1 MICTDTDPPIEPP
14 IEPAIEPVIEPIIA
28 GKRGFAIIVTCD
40 YKGSTQLK
48 PLPATNKDASE
59 MVQTIEELKYGR
71 ILLQNKDA
79 TESNIK
85 KAIQKVSGDMGQLE
99 DKILMFIFSGHG
111 AKGDH
116 IVTHDRKCLSL
127 KEDIMKPLLSKR
139 NVHDSEPNPP
149 VLFIID
155 ACRGSDRLTSGPDQ
169 SKSDDDDDVKGLIE
183 QEANFRLDYATI
195 DHHVSYAASEESR
208 WLPVVAREIRN
219 QRKHTFQNIMDIVQK
234 KVWKLSPN
242 KQQAQSLGQLL
253 CGPLY
258 LHPSHASDS
267 VP

>member
-1 MICTDTDPPIEPP
+1 MICTDTEPP
-14 IEPAIEPVIEPIIA
+14 IEPTIEPIIA
-28 GKRGFAIIVTCD
+28 GKRGLAIVVTCD
-40 YKGSTQLK
+40 YEGSTQLK

-59 MVQTIEELKYGR
+59 MVLTIEELKCGK

-85 KAIQKVSGDMGQLE
+85 KAIQKVSGVMGQLE

-116 IVTHDRKCLSL
+116 IVTHDGKCLSL
-127 KEDIMKPLLSKR
+127 KEDVMKPLLSERKA
-139 NVHDSEPNPP
+139 PAPKPP

-155 ACRGSDRLTSGPDQ
+155 ACRGSDHLKSGPDQ
-169 SKSDDDDDVKGLIE
+169 SKSDDDDDDVKGLIV

-195 DHHVSYAASEESR
+195 DHHVSYATKEESR

-219 QRKHTFQNIMDIVQK
+219 QRTNTFQNIMDVVQE
-234 KVWKLSPN
+234 KVWKHSPS
-242 KQQAQSLGQLL
+242 KQQAQSLNRLH
-253 CGPLY
+253 CGELY
-258 LHPSHASDS
+258 LHPSHDK
-267 VP
+267 